1 MSKYEENDSEN
12 LLLDIS
18 QKLSQNFFEY
28 INSHDYNKFISTVVL
43 EIYQN
48 TKLINSGEDIEVN
61 FFGLNN
67 QKSLILDIFENMMKK
82 SSHRYDFNI
91 TDPQDKQLLLDAL
104 NQISVQLQYNDFNFP
119 SEKDYSNIINDFKSQ
134 KINDNQIS
142 SNNYNF
148 MYEQS
153 FRNYSR
159 LTNQEFNLD
168 IRHTAIYNE
177 ITSLGLAVWRDCK
190 NSTLYFRV
198 KPFEDKQKTDK
209 AKLSNY
215 LSNLLQKNIEIYDS
229 TYEIQFPEANSSYL
243 IVSLMPMVKMEVFDL
258 STLYDTQK

>member
-119 SEKDYSNIINDFKSQ
+119 SEKDYSNII
-134 KINDNQIS
+134 
-142 SNNYNF
+142 
-148 MYEQS
+148 
-153 FRNYSR
+153 
-159 LTNQEFNLD
+159 
-168 IRHTAIYNE
+168 
-177 ITSLGLAVWRDCK
+177 
-190 NSTLYFRV
+190 V
-198 KPFEDKQKTDK
+198 KRT
-209 AKLSNY
+209 AKLVSRKC
-215 LSNLLQKNIEIYDS
+215 NLRVA
-229 TYEIQFPEANSSYL
+229 F
-243 IVSLMPMVKMEVFDL
+243 
-258 STLYDTQK
+258 